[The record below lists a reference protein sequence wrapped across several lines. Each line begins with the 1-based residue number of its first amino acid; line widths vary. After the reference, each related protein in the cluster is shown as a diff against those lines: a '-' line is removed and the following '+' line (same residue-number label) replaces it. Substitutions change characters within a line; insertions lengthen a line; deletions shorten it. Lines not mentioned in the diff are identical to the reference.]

1 MRINREMLLRLAE
14 EAALRR
20 GKQGQD
26 VICVYLVGSLLRAE
40 PLLGGTTDIDL
51 VVVHEDRPP
60 VEREWAPVSH
70 EVHYDIA
77 HYPRERFEP
86 PRVLRLDPWMGG
98 SLHSGARLLYEPRH
112 WFEFV
117 QAGAAAQFD
126 LPENIAQRAGQLAR
140 SARQRWLDLSNG
152 SPAGDIPPL
161 STFLKSIEEGTNAL
175 LCLDGDPLPD
185 RRLFLEAP
193 QRIAGL
199 GYPQVNDGLGELL
212 RWRDE
217 PPGAEKWE
225 QLMGAWR
232 AALGQAY
239 AQRGLPPHL
248 QAARLTYYESAITAA
263 AADAPLQA
271 TWLLLRTWMKA
282 QPSDSAPAEAWEG
295 LLGSLGLSSEIPG
308 GALAL
313 LDRFLDG
320 VEESLDQWMAR
331 NEVTP

>member
-14 EAALRR
+14 EAALRQ
-20 GKQGQD
+20 GKQGED
-26 VICVYLVGSLLRAE
+26 VVCVYLVGSLLRAE

-51 VVVHEDRPP
+51 MVVHEDQPP
-60 VEREWAPVSH
+60 VEREWGPISH

-77 HYPRERFEP
+77 HYARERFEP

-126 LPENIAQRAGQLAR
+126 LPENVAQRAGQLAR
-140 SARQRWLDLSNG
+140 SARQRWLGLTNG
-152 SPAGDIPPL
+152 SSAGDGSPL
-161 STFLKSIEEGTNAL
+161 SSFLKSIEEGTNAL

-212 RWRDE
+212 GWQDE
-217 PPGAEKWE
+217 PPSGEKWA
-225 QLMGAWR
+225 QLMDAWR
-232 AALGQAY
+232 AALGQAFT
-239 AQRGLPPHL
+239 QRNLSPQL
-248 QAARLTYYESAITAA
+248 QAARLTYYESAIAA
-263 AADAPLQA
+263 ANQDAPLQA
-271 TWLLLRTWMKA
+271 TWLLLRTWMRA
-282 QPSDSAPAEAWEG
+282 QPPDASPTGAWAD
-295 LLGSLGLSSEIPG
+295 LLASLGLSPAIPEA
-308 GALAL
+308 ALAL
-313 LDRFLDG
+313 LDRFLDD
-320 VEESLDQWMAR
+320 VEESLDQWAAR

>member
-14 EAALRR
+14 EAALRQ
-20 GKQGQD
+20 GKQGED
-26 VICVYLVGSLLRAE
+26 VVCVYLVGSLLRAE

-60 VEREWAPVSH
+60 LEREWAPISH

-86 PRVLRLDPWMGG
+86 PRALRLDPWIGG

-126 LPENIAQRAGQLAR
+126 LPENIAQRAGRLAR
-140 SARQRWLDLSNG
+140 SARQLWLALSNG
-152 SPAGDIPPL
+152 TPTGERSSL
-161 STFLKSIEEGTNAL
+161 SAFLKSIEQGTNAL

-199 GYPQVNDGLGELL
+199 GYPQVNDLLGELL
-212 RWRDE
+212 RWQDE
-217 PPGAEKWE
+217 APGTEKWA
-225 QLMGAWR
+225 QFMQAWR
-232 AALGQAY
+232 GAMAQAY
-239 AQRGLPPHL
+239 AQRNLPAQL
-248 QAARLTYYESAITAA
+248 QAARLAYYESAITAA
-263 AADAPLQA
+263 LEEAPLQA
-271 TWLLLRTWMKA
+271 TWLLLRTWIQA
-282 QPSDSAPAEAWEG
+282 QPAAAEPPGAWTE
-295 LLGSLGLSSEIPG
+295 LLSSLGLAQQVPG
-308 GALAL
+308 GALTL
-313 LDRFLDG
+313 LDHFLDG
-320 VEESLDQWMAR
+320 VEESFEQWIAR
-331 NEVTP
+331 NEVML